1 MSRTIPGT
9 GLLKGLAVTIK
20 HLGQRPVTQM
30 YPHERPDLAPRTRGV
45 IALMDEN
52 CTVCMLCSRE
62 CPDWCIYIDSHKES
76 VPSATEGGRS
86 RTRNVLDRFAIDFS
100 LCMYCGICVEVC
112 PFDALWWSPE
122 FEYAEYSIDGLLHEM
137 GRLREWADTVPAPP
151 MLDVGADAPAEVVDA
166 IAKSDKALLAA
177 SAPAV
182 GAGAA
187 GAAAGAAGA
196 GAGAGVKAGA
206 GAAPKKSEV
215 HVEGGQVDQETYD
228 ALIAEGKSERIARS
242 KAKAA
247 WVRKEKARLAAEAP
261 AEVAEV
267 VTEYAPAAGAADAP
281 AAEAAP
287 VAEAAEAPA
296 AAPDAAP
303 KKLGD
308 VHVAGSGE
316 IDQETFDRLI
326 AEGKDERI
334 ARAKAKAAWVRK
346 EKQKLLEEGS
356 A

>member
-1 MSRTIPGT
+1 
-9 GLLKGLAVTIK
+9 
-20 HLGQRPVTQM
+20 
-30 YPHERPDLAPRTRGV
+30 
-45 IALMDEN
+45 
-52 CTVCMLCSRE
+52 
-62 CPDWCIYIDSHKES
+62 
-76 VPSATEGGRS
+76 
-86 RTRNVLDRFAIDFS
+86 
-100 LCMYCGICVEVC
+100 MYCGICVEVC
-112 PFDALWWSPE
+112 PFDALFWSPE
-122 FEYAEYSIDGLLHEM
+122 YEYAEYSIDGLLHEM

-196 GAGAGVKAGA
+196 GAGAKAGA

-267 VTEYAPAAGAADAP
+267 VTDAGAADAP

-287 VAEAAEAPA
+287 VPEAAEAPA

>member
-1 MSRTIPGT
+1 MSRTPIPGT

-20 HLGQRPVTQM
+20 HLGRRPTTQM

-62 CPDWCIYIDSHKES
+62 CPDWCIYIDSHKET
-76 VPSATEGGRS
+76 VPAAKEGGRA
-86 RTRNVLDRFAIDFS
+86 RTRNVLDRFAIDFA

-122 FEYAEYSIDGLLHEM
+122 FEYSEYSLDKLLHEM
-137 GRLREWADTVPAPP
+137 GRLREWADTVPPPP
-151 MLDVGADAPAEVVDA
+151 MLDDGADAPAEVADA
-166 IAKSDKALLAA
+166 IEKADKALRAA
-177 SAPAV
+177 AGPAI
-182 GAGAA
+182 GAGGTAAAGGAAARAA
-187 GAAAGAAGA
+187 GAAAGGAAA
-196 GAGAGVKAGA
+196 AK
-206 GAAPKKSEV
+206 AAPKKAEV

-267 VTEYAPAAGAADAP
+267 VAEDAP

-287 VAEAAEAPA
+287 AAEVADAAEAPA